1 MPVEAF
7 IDTNI
12 FVYSV
17 SSHPSE
23 KEKRDKARGLLGA
36 VDFGTSAQVLG
47 EFYVTATQ
55 KIAEPLSEAQAL
67 HFIARLA
74 RLPIV
79 GIDADR
85 VLQAIAMKQE
95 HRVSY
100 WDGAIIAAAH
110 KLGAETIYS
119 EDLAHEHQYGSTQ
132 VINPFRARK

>member
-17 SSHPSE
+17 SSHSSE
-23 KEKRDKARGLLGA
+23 KEKRDKARELLGA

-79 GIDADR
+79 GIDADL
-85 VLQAIAMKQE
+85 VLQAIALKTGASCFVLGRRH
-95 HRVSY
+95 HRRC
-100 WDGAIIAAAH
+100 
-110 KLGAETIYS
+110 
-119 EDLAHEHQYGSTQ
+119 TQ
-132 VINPFRARK
+132 ARCRNHLLRRSRPRTSVRLNPSN